1 MAGRK
6 DRQKAPQEARRAA
19 DRLWPWAFGAMVVLG
34 VAVVAHAIRSRPP
47 YPRAGAH
54 WHAPFTVEVCGRA
67 LAFPPS
73 PGNVHTHGDGVIHV
87 HPETDEEGRQATL
100 ATFFR
105 SIGVSLEPDT
115 LVLPDGRRFRNG
127 DRCGDRPG
135 RLRVWVND
143 REMSVEEFL
152 RYYPQDRDRVRVR
165 FG

>member
-1 MAGRK
+1 MAKRRSPK
-6 DRQKAPQEARRAA
+6 HEPQKAKRPI
-19 DRLWPWAFGAMVVLG
+19 DRIWPWAFGALVVLG
-34 VAVVAHAIRSRPP
+34 VAVVAYAIRSRPP

-54 WHAPFTVEVCGRA
+54 WHAPFSVEVCGRA

-87 HPETDEEGRQATL
+87 HPETDEEGRQGTL
-100 ATFFR
+100 ATFLR
-105 SIGVSLEPDT
+105 SIGVSLEPDA

-127 DRCGDRPG
+127 DKCGEAPG

-143 REMSVEEFL
+143 REMTVDEFL

-165 FG
+165 FQ

>member
-1 MAGRK
+1 VAKRTERKREVRPGR
-6 DRQKAPQEARRAA
+6 RPA
-19 DRLWPWAFGAMVVLG
+19 DRLWPWAFGALVVLG
-34 VAVVAHAIRSRPP
+34 VSVVGYAIRSRPP

-100 ATFFR
+100 AAFFR
-105 SIGVSLEPDT
+105 SIGVTVEPGS
-115 LVLPDGRRFRNG
+115 LVLPDGRRFKDG
-127 DRCGDRPG
+127 DRCGDTPG

-143 REMSVEEFL
+143 REMPVDEFL
-152 RYYPQDRDRVRVR
+152 RYYPQDGDRVRVR
-165 FG
+165 FQ